1 MEKNIS
7 ITKAFLI
14 VIASAFI
21 ISFCI
26 IGYFWISDEY
36 GRFQNEVILLRNE
49 FSESQKTLIRNEV
62 EKAVDFIRYSKSTAE
77 ERLKTEIKNR
87 TCQAVAIASN
97 IYNENKSI
105 NTDAEIRKMIKDAL
119 RPIRFNQGRGYY
131 FAADSRGTELLF
143 SENPKSDVR
152 WDDIEIAKIKMVGEG
167 FFQYTRTKPGGK
179 GDFSKIVYIRY
190 FEPYQWVI
198 GTGEYLDDVE
208 KDIQNEVLERL
219 IRVRFNEDGYLFAS
233 TYTGDPLFTNGK
245 ITRGTQ
251 NIWEMTDADGIKIAQ
266 LQRKAVENP
275 RGDFVQYSWIKL
287 NNTKPSP
294 KISFVKGFP
303 DWEWIVGAGV
313 YSDEIEEVISQKRAD
328 IENRVKRHILKIIML
343 LGILLITL
351 SVVVKLI
358 HAKMRKNFV
367 RFMRF
372 FERAALTSEK
382 INPEELSFSE
392 FRTMAHSA
400 NAMIEN
406 RLVIEKS
413 LHENEIQLRQ
423 AQKMQA
429 IGTLAGGI
437 AHDFNNILVPIMGYA
452 QMVMEEFPQGS
463 LARKNTEQI
472 LVAAERARALVRQIM
487 TFSRK
492 GDPERKPL
500 KLDMLIREVSKLL
513 RATFPATI
521 DIRLNIQKDCGSALV
536 DPIQFHQVLMNLCT
550 NSYHAMREKGGV
562 LTIGLDLTPLPPSL
576 KGKGEKSENSPLR
589 FGEGLG
595 EGYLR
600 ISISDTGSGIP
611 SDIMERIFEPFFTTK
626 GIGEGTGMGLS
637 VVLGI
642 IKNHDGYIRVE
653 SEANRQT
660 TFYVYLP
667 VIIEEEKKITTCS
680 VPAENLPKG
689 QEHILL
695 VDDEEAIVKMM
706 AQMLSLSGYKVTPLT
721 DTTKAIAFFR
731 NAPESVNLVISDMTM
746 PKMTGLELAAHLKAI
761 RADIPIILCSGYNE
775 SVTEET
781 LKAVGIREYLT
792 KPIVR
797 SDLAKSIRNALSH
810 ASETNH

>member
-1 MEKNIS
+1 MS
-7 ITKAFLI
+7 GVLTPYDWLI
-14 VIASAFI
+14 GS
-21 ISFCI
+21 
-26 IGYFWISDEY
+26 
-36 GRFQNEVILLRNE
+36 
-49 FSESQKTLIRNEV
+49 
-62 EKAVDFIRYSKSTAE
+62 
-77 ERLKTEIKNR
+77 
-87 TCQAVAIASN
+87 
-97 IYNENKSI
+97 
-105 NTDAEIRKMIKDAL
+105 
-119 RPIRFNQGRGYY
+119 
-131 FAADSRGTELLF
+131 
-143 SENPKSDVR
+143 
-152 WDDIEIAKIKMVGEG
+152 
-167 FFQYTRTKPGGK
+167 
-179 GDFSKIVYIRY
+179 
-190 FEPYQWVI
+190 
-198 GTGEYLDDVE
+198 GEYLDDVE
-208 KDIQNEVLERL
+208 KNIQNEVLERL
-219 IRVRFNEDGYLFAS
+219 IRVRFDEDGYLFAS
-233 TYTGDPLFTNGK
+233 TYSGEPLFTNGK

-251 NIWEMTDADGIKIAQ
+251 NVWEMSDPTGIKIIQ
-266 LQRKAVENP
+266 SQRKAVENP
-275 RGDFVQYSWIKL
+275 RGNFVQYSWIKL

-303 DWEWIVGAGV
+303 DWEWMIGAGI
-313 YSDEIEEVISQKRAD
+313 YSDEIEQIISQKRAE

-343 LGILLITL
+343 LGILLIML

-358 HAKMRKNFV
+358 HSKMRRNFV
-367 RFMRF
+367 RFIRF
-372 FERAALTSEK
+372 FERAAMTSEK

-392 FRTMAHSA
+392 FKMMAHSA

-406 RLVIEKS
+406 RLIIEKS

-472 LVAAERARALVRQIM
+472 LVAAERARSLVRQIM
-487 TFSRK
+487 TFSRR
-492 GDPERKPL
+492 GEPERKPF
-500 KLDMLIREVSKLL
+500 KLEMLIREVSKLL

-521 DIRLNIQKDCGSALV
+521 DIRLDIQKDCGSVLV

-562 LTIGLDLTPLPPSL
+562 LTIGLNLTPLPPSL
-576 KGKGEKSENSPLR
+576 KGKGENSPLLS
-589 FGEGLG
+589 GEGLG

-600 ISISDTGSGIP
+600 ISVSDTGTGIS

-642 IKNHDGYIRVE
+642 IKNHDGYIHVE
-653 SEANRQT
+653 SEPNQQT
-660 TFYVYLP
+660 MFYIYLP
-667 VIIEEEKKITTCS
+667 VIISEEKKTAGS
-680 VPAENLPKG
+680 VTEENLPKG
-689 QEHILL
+689 EEHILL
-695 VDDEEAIVKMM
+695 VDDEEAIVKML

-721 DTTKAIAFFR
+721 DSADALEFFQ

-746 PKMTGLELAAHLKAI
+746 PKMTGLELAAQLKAI
-761 RADIPIILCSGYNE
+761 RDDIPIILCSGYNE

-792 KPIVR
+792 KPVVR
-797 SDLAKSIRNALSH
+797 SELAKSIRNALSR
-810 ASETNH
+810 SNKSLKI